1 MPVEIIESITP
12 VCVIMAPLGAIPL
25 IALSDTRPNLREA
38 WTILASVT
46 MFLIVASMLP
56 KILDG
61 KIIEYHLLTLFPGL
75 DIKFRVD
82 PLAIFFALTASFLW
96 IVVSFYSIGYMRSLH
111 EHSQTRYYICFAIAL
126 SAASGVAFSANLLTI
141 LVFYEILTLST
152 YPLVIHHEDSEA
164 IKGARRYVTY
174 LLGTSIAFYLPA
186 IYLTYLFGQTLD
198 FSNGGVLAGKASP
211 FVITV
216 LFILFVA
223 GIGKAAMMPFHSWLP
238 AAMVAPT
245 PVSALL
251 HAVAVVKAGVFTVA
265 RIILYVF
272 GVDLLS
278 KLDLGITLAYFTS
291 FTIIVAS
298 IIALRQDNLKL
309 RLAYSTV
316 SQLSYIILGVCLLT
330 LKGVTGGITHIAM
343 HAFGKITLF
352 MCAGSILVASGKKNI
367 SEMKGIGKKMP
378 ITMFAFFIASLSVI
392 GIPPGGGFISK
403 WYLALG
409 CIEAGQIPLLVVL
422 LISSFLNAAYFL
434 PVAYQAFF
442 GKPSSDD
449 HFYKEERIQEGPV
462 LAVAALG
469 LTGIGSVVLFFYPQP
484 FFELASMVGRSVTGG
499 LR

>member
-1 MPVEIIESITP
+1 MEIIESLVP
-12 VCVIMAPLGAIPL
+12 VYVIMAPMVAIPL
-25 IALSDTRPNLREA
+25 IAVSDSRPNLRES

-56 KILDG
+56 QILDG
-61 KIIEYHLLTLFPGL
+61 KVIEYRLLTLFPGL

-82 PLAIFFALTASFLW
+82 PFGIFFAITASFLW
-96 IVVSFYSIGYMRSLH
+96 IIVSFYSIGYMRSLD
-111 EHSQTRYYICFAIAL
+111 EHAQTRYYICFAIAL
-126 SAASGVAFSANLLTI
+126 LGASGVAFSANLITI

-174 LLGTSIAFYLPA
+174 LLGTSIAFNLPA
-186 IYLTYLFGQTLD
+186 IYLTYVFGQTLE
-198 FSNGGVLAGKASP
+198 FSDGGILVGMASP

-216 LFILFVA
+216 ILVLFVA
-223 GIGKAAMMPFHSWLP
+223 GVGKAAMMPFHSWLP

-265 RIILYVF
+265 RIVLCVF

-278 KLDLGITLAYFTS
+278 KLGLGIILAYFAS

-298 IIALRQDNLKL
+298 IIALKQDNLKR

-316 SQLSYIILGVCLLT
+316 SQLSYIILGVSLLT
-330 LKGVTGGITHIAM
+330 LRGITGGIAHIAM

-367 SEMKGIGKKMP
+367 SEMKGIGTKMP
-378 ITMFAFFIASLSVI
+378 VTMFAFSIGALSVI
-392 GIPPGGGFISK
+392 GIPPCGGFISK

-409 CIEAGQIPLLVVL
+409 CIEAEQIPLLVVL
-422 LISSFLNAAYFL
+422 LTSSFLNAAYFL
-434 PVAYQAFF
+434 PIVYQAFF

-449 HFYKEERIQEGPV
+449 HFCRNERIQEGPV

-469 LTGIGSVVLFFYPQP
+469 LTAIVSIALFFYPQP
-484 FFELASMVGRSVTGG
+484 FLELANMVGRSMTGG
-499 LR
+499 

>member
-1 MPVEIIESITP
+1 MQIIESLVP
-12 VCVIMAPLGAIPL
+12 VYVIMAPLVAIPL
-25 IALSDTRPNLREA
+25 IAVSDSRPNLRES

-56 KILDG
+56 QILDG
-61 KIIEYHLLTLFPGL
+61 KVIEYRLLTLFPGL

-82 PLAIFFALTASFLW
+82 PFGIFFALTASFLW
-96 IVVSFYSIGYMRSLH
+96 IIVSFYSIGYMRSLD
-111 EHSQTRYYICFAIAL
+111 EHAQTRYYICFAIAL
-126 SAASGVAFSANLLTI
+126 LGASGVAFSANLITI
-141 LVFYEILTLST
+141 FVFYEILTLST

-174 LLGTSIAFYLPA
+174 LLGTSIAFNLPA
-186 IYLTYLFGQTLD
+186 IYLTYIFGQTLE
-198 FSNGGVLAGKASP
+198 FSNGGILAGMASP
-211 FVITV
+211 FVITITFV
-216 LFILFVA
+216 LFIA

-251 HAVAVVKAGVFTVA
+251 HAVAVVKAGVFTVV
-265 RIILYVF
+265 RIVLYVF

-278 KLDLGITLAYFTS
+278 KLGLGTILAYFAS

-316 SQLSYIILGVCLLT
+316 SQLSYIILGVSLLT
-330 LKGVTGGITHIAM
+330 LKGITGGITHIGM

-352 MCAGSILVASGKKNI
+352 LCAGSILVASGKKNI

-378 ITMFAFFIASLSVI
+378 ITMFAFFIGALSVI
-392 GIPPGGGFISK
+392 GLPPCGGFISK

-409 CIEAGQIPLLVVL
+409 CIQAKQIPILIVL
-422 LISSFLNAAYFL
+422 LTSSFLNAAYFL
-434 PVAYQAFF
+434 PIVYQAFF
-442 GKPSSDD
+442 GIPDPNEN
-449 HFYKEERIQEGPV
+449 FYNGKEIKEGPI
-462 LAVAALG
+462 LSVAALV
-469 LTGIGSVVLFFYPQP
+469 LTAIGSIVLFFYPQP
-484 FFELASMVGRSVTGG
+484 FLRLANMIAQSIMGG
-499 LR
+499 

>member
-1 MPVEIIESITP
+1 METVESLIP
-12 VCVIMAPLGAIPL
+12 VCVIMSPLVAIPF
-25 IALSDTRPNLREA
+25 IAVSDSRPNLRES

-56 KILDG
+56 QILDG
-61 KIIEYHLLTLFPGL
+61 KVIEYHLLTLFPGL

-82 PLAIFFALTASFLW
+82 PFGIFFATTASFLW
-96 IVVSFYSIGYMRSLH
+96 IIVSFYSIAYMRSLH
-111 EHSQTRYYICFAIAL
+111 EHAQTRYYICFAIAL
-126 SAASGVAFSANLLTI
+126 LGASGVAFSANLITI
-141 LVFYEILTLST
+141 LVFYEVLTLST

-174 LLGTSIAFYLPA
+174 LLGTSIAFNLPA
-186 IYLTYLFGQTLD
+186 IYLTYIFGQTLE
-198 FSNGGVLAGKASP
+198 FSNGGILAGTASP

-216 LFILFVA
+216 IFVLFVA
-223 GIGKAAMMPFHSWLP
+223 GIGKAAMMPLHSWLP

-265 RIILYVF
+265 RIVLYVF

-278 KLDLGITLAYFTS
+278 KLGLGIILAYFAS

-316 SQLSYIILGVCLLT
+316 SQLSYIILGVSLLT
-330 LKGVTGGITHIAM
+330 LRGITGGITHIAM

-352 MCAGSILVASGKKNI
+352 LCAGSILVASGKKNI

-378 ITMFAFFIASLSVI
+378 ITMFAFFVGALSVI
-392 GIPPGGGFISK
+392 GIPPCGGFISK

-409 CIEAGQIPLLVVL
+409 CIEAKQIPLLVVL
-422 LISSFLNAAYFL
+422 LTSSFLNAAYFL
-434 PVAYQAFF
+434 PIVYQAFF
-442 GKPSSDD
+442 GEPGSDD
-449 HFYKEERIQEGPV
+449 HFYKDERVQEGPL

-469 LTGIGSVVLFFYPQP
+469 LTALCSIALFFYPQP
-484 FFELASMVGRSVTGG
+484 FLELAYMVARSMTGG
-499 LR
+499 